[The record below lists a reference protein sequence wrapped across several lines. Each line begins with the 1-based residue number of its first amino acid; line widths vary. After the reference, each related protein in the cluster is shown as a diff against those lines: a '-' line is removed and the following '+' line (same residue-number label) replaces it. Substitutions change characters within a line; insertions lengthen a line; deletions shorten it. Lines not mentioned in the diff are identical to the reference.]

1 MLTIRDKSTPGP
13 LLPLILFLI
22 AALFGFLGLP
32 LAARGTFAVLTASPE
47 YRTWQVL
54 NVLQMS
60 LLIFGAAYALG
71 VWRRISIGRRLSTS
85 ECTAMLI
92 FPILTALPYLAW
104 VLFGSANGYDFAQSI
119 VFPRF
124 QLLAVLGILGSSFLG
139 AGIFRIHAFSIEWL
153 LVPIIPQ
160 EEARNYRELS
170 KFLERHLMFLG
181 GILACAVITT
191 TATREAIC
199 ALEGINPFPAEQPW
213 QLAVYWSTLL
223 AVVYV
228 ASRNSLLR
236 IGQQIRDDLLSRQ
249 GPDRPPREKL
259 EREQELDQIL
269 GLNRSHLSE
278 LKSVFSVLAP
288 IAGAITSQL
297 F

>member
-1 MLTIRDKSTPGP
+1 MLTIRDKRLTGP

-32 LAARGTFAVLTASPE
+32 FTARGSFAVLTASPE
-47 YRTWQVL
+47 YRTWQIL
-54 NVLQMS
+54 NVLQTS

-71 VWRRISIGRRLSTS
+71 VWRRVSIGRHFSTP
-85 ECTAMLI
+85 ERAATIL

-104 VLFGSANGYDFAQSI
+104 VLFGSANDYDITQSI

-124 QLLAVLGILGSSFLG
+124 YILAVLGILGSSVLG
-139 AGIFRIHAFSIEWL
+139 AGIFRVHAFSIEWL
-153 LVPIIPQ
+153 LAPISPQ
-160 EEARNYRELS
+160 EEANTYREVS
-170 KFLERHLMFLG
+170 TFLERHLMFLG

-191 TATREAIC
+191 TATREAIY
-199 ALEGINPFPAEQPW
+199 ALEGTYPFPAEQPW

-236 IGQQIRDDLLSRQ
+236 IGQQIRDGLLSRQ
-249 GPDRPPREKL
+249 GPDQPPREKL

-269 GLNRSHLSE
+269 GLNRSHLTE

-288 IAGAITSQL
+288 IAGAIASQL